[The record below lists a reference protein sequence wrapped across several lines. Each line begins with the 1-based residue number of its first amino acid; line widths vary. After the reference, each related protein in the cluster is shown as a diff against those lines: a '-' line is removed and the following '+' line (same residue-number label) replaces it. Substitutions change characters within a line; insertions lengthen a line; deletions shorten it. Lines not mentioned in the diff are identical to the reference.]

1 MIVRKA
7 LKMRGGKVWN
17 FLENPSAS
25 RSSMDIR
32 NNANL
37 SGNVSTVIHTVICIK
52 KKIVS
57 RGSEY
62 KKMLSKHKTSMN
74 RLQI

>member
-7 LKMRGGKVWN
+7 LKMREGKVWN

-37 SGNVSTVIHTVICIK
+37 SGNVSTVTHSYLHQKNDCLKGFGI
-52 KKIVS
+52 
-57 RGSEY
+57 
-62 KKMLSKHKTSMN
+62 
-74 RLQI
+74 